1 MTAQRIVEYEPGMSP
16 SLRNPWLTRFRP
28 RPDAT
33 RRVVCFGPAGGG
45 PSFYRKW
52 PELLPADTEL
62 IAINLPGREARLA
75 EPPTHSIEGS
85 AATVARALAEDRPRP
100 TILFGHSMGA
110 LIAYETAHAL
120 CARGARPDLALV
132 VSGRESP
139 DRTMGDPA
147 FLRLPDATFLEY
159 VANRY
164 GGIPIEVMQEPEL
177 RELVVPPLRADFAAV
192 AAYREPSR
200 PALDLPLVILSGI
213 DDRQTAGD
221 QAEGWRS
228 RSSGPIRERSF
239 PGGHF
244 YLVQQMKQV
253 IAEALAALGPDP

>member
-1 MTAQRIVEYEPGMSP
+1 MLPSP
-16 SLRNPWLTRFRP
+16 KNPWLTRFRP
-28 RPDAT
+28 RPAAA
-33 RRVVCFGPAGGG
+33 RRIVCFGPAGGG
-45 PSFYRKW
+45 PSFFRKW
-52 PELLPADTEL
+52 PDLLPADTEL
-62 IAINLPGREARLA
+62 IAINLPGREARLT
-75 EPPTHSIEGS
+75 EPPAHSIEGT
-85 AATVARALAEDRPRP
+85 AAIVARALADGGPRP

-110 LIAYETAHAL
+110 LIAYETAHMLRA
-120 CARGARPDLALV
+120 CKASHDLALV

-139 DRTMGDPA
+139 DRVMGDPA
-147 FLRLPDATFLEY
+147 FLRLPDTAFLEY

-213 DDRQTAGD
+213 DDRQTPRE
-221 QAEGWRS
+221 QLEGWRR
-228 RSSGPIRERSF
+228 RSSRPVSERSF

-244 YLVQQMKQV
+244 YLVEQMKQV
-253 IAEALAALGPDP
+253 IAAALTALGADQ

>member
-1 MTAQRIVEYEPGMSP
+1 MSL

-28 RPDAT
+28 RPAAT
-33 RRVVCFGPAGGG
+33 RRIVCFGPAGGG

-52 PELLPADTEL
+52 PEFLPADTEL

-75 EPPTHSIEGS
+75 EPPAHSIEGS
-85 AATVARALAEDRPRP
+85 AAMVARALADEPWRP

-110 LIAYETAHAL
+110 LIAYETAHVL
-120 CARGARPDLALV
+120 RARDASQQLALV
-132 VSGRESP
+132 VSGREAP
-139 DRTMGDPA
+139 DRVMGDRA
-147 FLRLPDATFLEY
+147 FLRLPDAAFLEY

-200 PALDLPLVILSGI
+200 PALDLPLVILSGV
-213 DDRQTAGD
+213 DDHQTSPD
-221 QAEGWRS
+221 QVEGWRS
-228 RSSGPIRERSF
+228 RSSRPVRESSF

-244 YLVQQMKQV
+244 YLVQQVKQV
-253 IAEALAALGPDP
+253 VAEALAALEPQ

>member
-1 MTAQRIVEYEPGMSP
+1 MSP
-16 SLRNPWLTRFRP
+16 SLRNPWLTCFRP

-75 EPPTHSIEGS
+75 EPPAHSIEGS
-85 AATVARALAEDRPRP
+85 AAIVARALAVDIPRP

-120 CARGARPDLALV
+120 CARGASPDLALV

-139 DRTMGDPA
+139 DRTVADPG
-147 FLRLPDATFLEY
+147 FLRLPDTAFLEY

-164 GGIPIEVMQEPEL
+164 GGIPIEVLQEPEL
-177 RELVVPPLRADFAAV
+177 RELVVPPLLSPPIASRRA
-192 AAYREPSR
+192 
-200 PALDLPLVILSGI
+200 L
-213 DDRQTAGD
+213 
-221 QAEGWRS
+221 RS
-228 RSSGPIRERSF
+228 ICRSSS
-239 PGGHF
+239 
-244 YLVQQMKQV
+244 
-253 IAEALAALGPDP
+253 